1 MIELATPWLLLLL
14 PLPPLAAWLLPAAR
28 PGRGAAL
35 RVPFYAAL
43 SADGAGGSRG
53 LRRVGVV
60 AAKLLAWT
68 LLVLA
73 AAGPRWVGEPQSV
86 PTTGRDL
93 MLALDVSG
101 SMAQPDFV
109 VNGRPVDRHAV
120 VNAVARDFVARR
132 EGDRVGLILFGTRAY
147 LQSPLTADRG
157 AVTEM
162 LEESEVGLAGQETA
176 IGDAIGI
183 AVKRLRERP
192 SDDRVLILLSDGASN
207 AGVLDPL
214 QAAELAAREGIR
226 IYTIGVGAD
235 AQSWLGLSVGSD
247 LDEPTLRAIAD
258 RTGGAYFR
266 ARDTQG
272 LIEIYRS
279 IDQLEPT
286 EGDAATVRPLRDLF
300 HWPLAASAA
309 TAGALALFGMLGEGG
324 LRPTPRWTGPVGRG
338 SS

>member
-1 MIELATPWLLLLL
+1 MIELANPWLLLLL
-14 PLPPLAAWLLPAAR
+14 PLPLLAAWLLPAAR

-35 RVPFYAAL
+35 RVPFYGALCAA
-43 SADGAGGSRG
+43 GAGGQG
-53 LRRVGVV
+53 GPRRRGVV
-60 AAKLLAWT
+60 AAKLLAWA

-73 AAGPRWVGEPQSV
+73 AAGPRWVGDAQAV

-132 EGDRVGLILFGTRAY
+132 EGDRVGLVLFGTRAY
-147 LQSPLTADRG
+147 LQAPLTADRG
-157 AVTEM
+157 AVTSM

-176 IGDAIGI
+176 IGDAIGL

-192 SDDRVLILLSDGASN
+192 AQDRVLILLSDGASN

-214 QAAELAAREGIR
+214 QAADLAAREGIR
-226 IYTIGVGAD
+226 IYTIGVGSD

-279 IDQLEPT
+279 IDLLEPT
-286 EGDAATVRPLRDLF
+286 QGDDATVRPLRDLF
-300 HWPLAASAA
+300 HWPLAASVA
-309 TAGALALFGMLGEGG
+309 TAGLLALLGALGEAG
-324 LRPTPRWTGPVGRG
+324 LGATLGSIGPVERG
-338 SS
+338 LS